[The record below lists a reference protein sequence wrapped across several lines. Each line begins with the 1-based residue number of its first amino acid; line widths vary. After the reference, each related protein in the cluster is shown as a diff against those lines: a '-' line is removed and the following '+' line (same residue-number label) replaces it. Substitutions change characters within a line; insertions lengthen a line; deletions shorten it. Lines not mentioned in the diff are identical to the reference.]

1 MTKFEIY
8 SLILCLVVFVM
19 LVCVFSYMLTIIIK
33 QGLKHIKA
41 GLEDEDI
48 LKEFNNDGT
57 KVQNK
62 FSKAF
67 NLFLKGLFCI
77 VFGAF
82 FISSLYIN
90 CTQNVYFENIPT
102 YRVVLTSSMEE
113 KNSKNSYLFNNNLNN
128 QIGAFDLITTYK
140 VPKEQDLKLYDVVL
154 YEVDGILVIHRI
166 VGIEE
171 PNEKHPNERHFLLQG
186 DAVGSPDRFPVLYS
200 QMKGIYK
207 GEKIPFIGSFILFMQ
222 SPAGW
227 MCILLVVVS
236 IIALPILEK
245 KIEKAKKLRLAIL
258 YPETEPETETVLT
271 EDEKVSV
278 FKEIRPKVND
288 KTFTDKLEENPIAKD
303 RYINISALLNR
314 VDGVRVIES
323 KKARTYKCGNTAL
336 AKFDVKGKTLNAY
349 IALEPEEYQYT
360 KYIFTDESLTKKH
373 ANYPMRVKVSSDRQQ
388 RWVKELLIEKINK
401 EGLTLLEEPKI
412 VENTWSFASLKD
424 RKVSKSFKQKLKLSP
439 VAKARFSDIK
449 KELESIPKIR
459 VIEGKNNIT
468 YKVKSLAVVRFAIKG
483 KTLNAYINLNPSEY
497 KDTKYIFIDVSNVK
511 KYANYPMRVKVSSDR
526 QVKWVKELI
535 SQVLTKGDK

>member
-1 MTKFEIY
+1 MTRFEIY
-8 SLILCLVVFVM
+8 SLILCLIVFIL
-19 LVCVFSYMLTIIIK
+19 LVGVFSYMLTIIIK

-48 LKEFNNDGT
+48 LKEFNSDGK

-67 NLFLKGLFCI
+67 NLFLNGLFCI

-90 CTQNVYFENIPT
+90 CTQNVYFENVPT
-102 YRVVLTSSMEE
+102 YRIVLTSSMEE
-113 KNSKNSYLFNNNLNN
+113 KNSKNSYLFDNNLNN
-128 QIGAFDLITTYK
+128 QISAFDLIATYK
-140 VPKEQDLKLYDVVL
+140 IPKEQDLKLYDIVL
-154 YEVDGILVIHRI
+154 YEVDGIWVIHRI

-171 PNEKHPNERHFLLQG
+171 PNQYHPNERHFLLQG

-245 KIEKAKKLRLAIL
+245 KIEKAKKQRLAFL
-258 YPETEPETETVLT
+258 YPAKELETETVIT
-271 EDEKVSV
+271 QDEKVSI
-278 FKEIRPKVND
+278 FEMKAKESD
-288 KTFTDKLEENPIAKD
+288 KTFTDKLEENPIAKN
-303 RYINISALLNR
+303 RYIDISELLHR
-314 VDGVRVIES
+314 VHGVRIIES
-323 KKARTYKCGNTAL
+323 KKARTYKSGNTSL
-336 AKFDVKGKTLNAY
+336 AKFAVKGKTLNAY
-349 IALEPEEYQYT
+349 ISLAPQEYQNT
-360 KYIFTDESLTKKH
+360 KYIFTDVSNVKKY

-401 EGLTLLEEPKI
+401 EKLTLLEMPKV
-412 VENTWSFASLKD
+412 VEKTSVFASLKN
-424 RKVSKSFKQKLKLSP
+424 KKASKSFKQKLKLSP
-439 VAKARFSDIK
+439 VAKVRFNDIK
-449 KELESIPKIR
+449 KELENISNVR
-459 VIEGKNNIT
+459 VIESKNNIT
-468 YKVKSLAVVRFAIKG
+468 YKVKRLAVVKFAIKG
-483 KTLNAYINLNPSEY
+483 KTLNAYINLNPSQY
-497 KDTKYIFIDVSNVK
+497 KDTKYIFTDVSNVK
-511 KYANYPMRVKVSSDR
+511 KYANYPMRVKVSSER

-535 SQVLTKGDK
+535 SQVLTKGDR